1 VLDFRWNE
9 PRELSRKNVERMKEI
24 FRGDKRSYGGI
35 CRLAP
40 RNHIPAVVEQ
50 SDLDDAIL
58 ASELSAER
66 LLSNPDNDPTSL
78 AGVS

>member
-1 VLDFRWNE
+1 VLDFQWNE

-35 CRLAP
+35 CRLGP

-50 SDLDDAIL
+50 SGLDDAIL
-58 ASELSAER
+58 ACEVSAER
-66 LLSNPDNDPTSL
+66 LLSNPDNDPV
-78 AGVS
+78 GVS